1 MLEPTACKEPP
12 VLGEAI
18 PWKQVEGH
26 FLRVRWCRLFASIRD
41 GTIKPAQT
49 DAYAALR
56 VECPSLIGEAFIVVS
71 SEVDFSHLWDLYERR
86 RVADDEEI
94 LLTHVPVDTR
104 GFGRLIRMLLPC
116 LDIMVYP
123 KGHLEEAYAPEF
135 RPLSRPVWNTARAR
149 WKPFQR
155 LESTQV
161 ESQRIGPCH

>member
-1 MLEPTACKEPP
+1 M
-12 VLGEAI
+12 
-18 PWKQVEGH
+18 
-26 FLRVRWCRLFASIRD
+26 
-41 GTIKPAQT
+41 
-49 DAYAALR
+49 
-56 VECPSLIGEAFIVVS
+56 VS
-71 SEVDFSHLWDLYERR
+71 SEVDFRHLWDLYEQR

-94 LLTHVPVDTR
+94 LLTHVPVDNK

-123 KGHLEEAYAPEF
+123 KGHLEEAYDPEF